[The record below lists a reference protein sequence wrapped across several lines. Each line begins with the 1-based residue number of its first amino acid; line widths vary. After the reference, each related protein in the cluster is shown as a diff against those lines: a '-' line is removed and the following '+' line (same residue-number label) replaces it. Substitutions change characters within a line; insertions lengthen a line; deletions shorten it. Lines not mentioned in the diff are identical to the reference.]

1 MPILEKKTIL
11 KSMIFVSTLKKKK
24 TDKLVQTKPKAST
37 RKERN
42 KDQSINQLKRKQK
55 NRNKTKPKADL

>member
-11 KSMIFVSTLKKKK
+11 KSMIFVSTLKKK